1 MRTVTVS
8 VAVVLSSLLTTS
20 IALAEGPATA
30 KTKKGKKAEPVLVAA
45 ADPLPQLPPAE
56 APAPAAEA
64 APSIVV
70 EAPRASADK
79 SATAPK
85 KGDPPS
91 AGPGFVLVL
100 GSGLGFLGGKAAE
113 GIDVSAGLVTFDL
126 QLGAYVSQHVGIMA
140 GVRGGYG
147 ALIDGCAGS
156 CTKAFAYHLPVVVQ
170 YALKDRSRGAYFEG
184 GLALFTTYG
193 GSTDTAS
200 GDSPETLKVSA
211 PIDLKLGAGYRIP
224 MNATPE
230 KAATTAFDLR
240 FGVDLG
246 QFKSLEYGSVA
257 GSVKGD
263 VLSERQ
269 AMHFALG
276 LSAGYHFSP

>member
-1 MRTVTVS
+1 MTR
-8 VAVVLSSLLTTS
+8 AR
-20 IALAEGPATA
+20 
-30 KTKKGKKAEPVLVAA
+30 LVAIV
-45 ADPLPQLPPAE
+45 DE
-56 APAPAAEA
+56 ATLALVARDAVGLA
-64 APSIVV
+64 
-70 EAPRASADK
+70 
-79 SATAPK
+79 
-85 KGDPPS
+85 
-91 AGPGFVLVL
+91 GFVLVL

-113 GIDVSAGLVTFDL
+113 GIDVSAGLLTFDL
-126 QLGAYVSQHVGIMA
+126 QLGAYVSQHVGFMA

-156 CTKAFAYHLPVVVQ
+156 CTKAFAYQLPVVAQ
-170 YALKDRSRGAYFEG
+170 YAFNDRSRGAYLEG

-193 GSTDTAS
+193 GSTDTATT

-224 MNATPE
+224 MGATAE
-230 KAATTAFDLR
+230 KASTTAFDLH
-240 FGVDLG
+240 FGLDLG

>member
-1 MRTVTVS
+1 MRTVTV
-8 VAVVLSSLLTTS
+8 AVVLASLLTTS
-20 IALAEGPATA
+20 IALAEGPAKA

-70 EAPRASADK
+70 DAPRASADK
-79 SATAPK
+79 SATALK

-100 GSGLGFLGGKAAE
+100 GSGLGFLGGKAVE

-156 CTKAFAYHLPVVVQ
+156 TSCPSS
-170 YALKDRSRGAYFEG
+170 RSMPSMTAAAARTSRVAWRSSPRTAGAPTPRAG
-184 GLALFTTYG
+184 
-193 GSTDTAS
+193 TA
-200 GDSPETLKVSA
+200 P
-211 PIDLKLGAGYRIP
+211 R
-224 MNATPE
+224 
-230 KAATTAFDLR
+230 R
-240 FGVDLG
+240 
-246 QFKSLEYGSVA
+246 
-257 GSVKGD
+257 
-263 VLSERQ
+263 
-269 AMHFALG
+269 
-276 LSAGYHFSP
+276 